1 MSRRLVTIGACATA
15 GGVQAL
21 RNFADVEE
29 YLSIVY
35 ARPEFISTL
44 ADSTPIAAHV
54 PVDFE
59 LRGCPIDKRQLVEV
73 LSAFLHDRRP
83 EVPEHSVC
91 VECKLR
97 GNVCVMVAHGTPCL
111 GPATHAGCGALCP
124 SYHRGCYGCFG
135 PMETP
140 NVAALADQLGRGG
153 VEPTDLV
160 RLLRT
165 FNTWS
170 PAFRAESEAR
180 FAATTGVPV
189 SLSRERPS
197 VRARWRRDPRGD
209 RTPPA
214 GAGARPRRR
223 RRGHARRDPGRQ
235 GRRRAGP
242 HLRAA
247 PVLRSLPAGPGLHR
261 AGRPDRPHL
270 RHLPGRLPDERL
282 PGHRRRLRR
291 HRRRP
296 PPTLRRLLY
305 CGEWI
310 ESHTLHVYLLHAP
323 DFLGLANAVELAT
336 RERAALERGLRL
348 KKTGNDL
355 VELVGGRPIHPIN
368 VRVGG
373 FYRVPTRGELAPI
386 AARLEQALT
395 DALDTVRWVAGFDF
409 PDFER
414 DYTFVS
420 LREPERYPVLQG
432 RVVSNR
438 GLDVPEQELL
448 DHVTEEH
455 VGHSTA
461 LHAHLAG
468 GETYLVGP
476 LARYSL
482 NADRLMPAA
491 AEAARAAG
499 LDGVCRNPFRSIV
512 VRAVEVVHACE
523 TALAVI
529 DALRAA

>member
-1 MSRRLVTIGACATA
+1 MAIHYALPGTFQRVPPA

-170 PAFRAESEAR
+170 PAFREESEAR

-189 SLSRERPS
+189 SLSRERPERPERPGAT
-197 VRARWRRDPRGD
+197 VGGAV
-209 RTPPA
+209 TPEVT
-214 GAGARPRRR
+214 GS
-223 RRGHARRDPGRQ
+223 
-235 GRRRAGP
+235 
-242 HLRAA
+242 
-247 PVLRSLPAGPGLHR
+247 RSLQVQALARVEGEGAMHVETQGGKVVDVQVRIYEPPRFFEAFLRGRAYTEPADLTARICGICPVAYQMSACRAIEDACGVSVDGPLQS
-261 AGRPDRPHL
+261 
-270 RHLPGRLPDERL
+270 
-282 PGHRRRLRR
+282 
-291 HRRRP
+291 
-296 PPTLRRLLY
+296 LRRLLY

-323 DFLGLANAVELAT
+323 DFLGFTNAVELADPRARRPRT
-336 RERAALERGLRL
+336 GLAAEEGGQRPRRAGGGTPDPSGQREGRRLLPGAYKGRAGPDR
-348 KKTGNDL
+348 
-355 VELVGGRPIHPIN
+355 RPP
-368 VRVGG
+368 RAG
-373 FYRVPTRGELAPI
+373 P
-386 AARLEQALT
+386 T

-409 PDFER
+409 PDFEQR
-414 DYTFVS
+414 LHVR
-420 LREPERYPVLQG
+420 LPE
-432 RVVSNR
+432 
-438 GLDVPEQELL
+438 
-448 DHVTEEH
+448 
-455 VGHSTA
+455 
-461 LHAHLAG
+461 
-468 GETYLVGP
+468 
-476 LARYSL
+476 
-482 NADRLMPAA
+482 
-491 AEAARAAG
+491 
-499 LDGVCRNPFRSIV
+499 
-512 VRAVEVVHACE
+512 
-523 TALAVI
+523 
-529 DALRAA
+529 